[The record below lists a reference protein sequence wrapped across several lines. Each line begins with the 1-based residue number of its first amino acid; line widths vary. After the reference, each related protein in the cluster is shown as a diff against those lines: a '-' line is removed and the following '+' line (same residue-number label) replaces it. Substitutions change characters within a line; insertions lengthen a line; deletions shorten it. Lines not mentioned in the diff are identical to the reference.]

1 MYLIQLKDSISI
13 WVVRVWVSIHITL
26 SAFCICIIAIVN
38 YIILSLIALL
48 PFILISFLCMSLKI
62 SKRKTFRTILM
73 VIIRHGQFS
82 YSIWEQTFELRCF
95 QQLQQQLQRRQRR
108 QLNLKTFVN
117 CSEWSRE
124 KLLYLI
130 LQRINV
136 NGVKYNFFFSFRM
149 GFLREWIWMIIIHSV

>member
-13 WVVRVWVSIHITL
+13 WIVRVWASIHITL
-26 SAFCICIIAIVN
+26 SAFCICICIIAIVN

-48 PFILISFLCMSLKI
+48 PFTLISFLCMSLKI

-95 QQLQQQLQRRQRR
+95 QQLQQQQLQRRQRR

-117 CSEWSRE
+117 CIEWTKE

-130 LQRINV
+130 LLRINV
-136 NGVKYNFFFSFRM
+136 NGVEYNFFFSFQM
-149 GFLREWIWMIIIHSV
+149 GFCVSESEW